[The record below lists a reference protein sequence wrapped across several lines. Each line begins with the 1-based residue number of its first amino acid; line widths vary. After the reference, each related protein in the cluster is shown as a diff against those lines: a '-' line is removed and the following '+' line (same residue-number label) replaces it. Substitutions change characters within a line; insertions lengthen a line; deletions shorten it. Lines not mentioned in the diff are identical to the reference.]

1 MLSALAKRSN
11 PLEPTLIDRI
21 SDHSRPEWV
30 RATHVRRLVA
40 GALAVAAVV
49 TALRGD
55 PDSERVAVVVAAH
68 DLQPGVVLT
77 SQDLEIS
84 EREAGAVPDGTRTSV
99 TSVTGRTLAG
109 PMRAGEP
116 LTDVRILGPRLAESA
131 AGMED
136 ARIVPLRLADPGVA
150 GLLREGDRVDVLT
163 VAPEGQSSARQDSRA
178 AILATDAVVV
188 LVTTPENER
197 NQRERVV
204 MIALP
209 RKDATRVAAAS
220 LTDAITVTFR

>member
-21 SDHSRPEWV
+21 SDRSRPEWV

-40 GALAVAAVV
+40 GVLAVAAVV

-84 EREAGAVPDGTRTSV
+84 EREAGAVPEGTQTSV
-99 TSVTGRTLAG
+99 ASVAGRTLAG

-163 VAPEGQSSARQDSRA
+163 VAPEPQSTTPQNPRA

-188 LVTTPENER
+188 LVTTPENDR

-209 RKDATRVAAAS
+209 REDATRVAAAS